1 MLETALAAHDER
13 VRRLS
18 GGAPTGFRSTDHSGE
33 IAWLRL
39 QAVQAHDPRDELSY
53 LVAAEL
59 LQSHDETGCSL
70 DNWELCRAF
79 VELLLGHEILENHV

>member
-1 MLETALAAHDER
+1 MAC
-13 VRRLS
+13 VRRLRGDAS
-18 GGAPTGFRSTDHSGE
+18 TAFRSTDHSGE

-39 QAVQAHDPRDELSY
+39 QAVTAGVLRDELAF

-70 DNWELCRAF
+70 DHWEPCRSF
-79 VELLLGHEILENHV
+79 VELMLGRNILENGV

>member
-1 MLETALAAHDER
+1 M
-13 VRRLS
+13 RRLS
-18 GGAPTGFRSTDHSGE
+18 GDAGTGFRSTDHSGE

-39 QAVQAHDPRDELSY
+39 QALGAHGLQQELTY

-59 LQSHDETGCSL
+59 LQGHDETGCSL
-70 DNWELCRAF
+70 DAWEPCRAL

>member
-1 MLETALAAHDER
+1 M
-13 VRRLS
+13 RRLRGDAS
-18 GGAPTGFRSTDHSGE
+18 TAFRSTDHSGE

-39 QAVQAHDPRDELSY
+39 QAVTAHDRKDELAL

-70 DNWELCRAF
+70 DQWAPCRAF
-79 VELLLGHEILENHV
+79 VELMLGHEILENYV

>member
-1 MLETALAAHDER
+1 VTASAR
-13 VRRLS
+13 
-18 GGAPTGFRSTDHSGE
+18 
-33 IAWLRL
+33 
-39 QAVQAHDPRDELSY
+39 QDELGY

-70 DNWELCRAF
+70 DRWGPCRAL